1 MTEKEIRNKIGAMH
15 FRLQDDP
22 ENYAGINFLLIEY
35 EIWGDYGHDVIHALE
50 DGLQNYERYLAID
63 NALSP
68 RSIIIS
74 KKSEPISKADA
85 EGCYQVTFVLDDG
98 TTLKP
103 EFNRKQSQLLYILM
117 LLCSL
122 KNGLLADLFLENDEK
137 DSPAL
142 KATVQLIKLLY
153 PHTSDK
159 AALLMAKDL
168 SPDSSFTDSL
178 QNMKRPLVDCLYENK
193 HLDDLYWYMPHAIKQ
208 KKKILYRMHMPQ
220 VNIKYPPEFQPIIDQ
235 LPDAVEYLDNLGI
248 EFSLP
253 KIDLAN
259 DFAYYKRLADEGDV
273 DGLYY
278 MGVYYGTGDVV
289 SQDYKKAVEFFNLA
303 ADKGHVDAIFQL
315 GICYMFGYGVRKN
328 MKKSLNFFEQA
339 ANQGHAEAATYAA
352 QCYESGTNGVK
363 VDLKKAFE
371 LYKIAADQDVEEGMW
386 YVIDGYLYGHG
397 TEQNP
402 EKAREWYERARLL
415 GYTKVCVLYGVHLY
429 NQGDD
434 ESLDEALAIFIDGV
448 NDRVPLA
455 FYMMAKMANKGFVR
469 TGDPIAEAIE
479 WLTKGADL
487 GDTSCIDLIKEI
499 KPALYKKN
507 KDLWEDNTSMYDDFI
522 NQVMLMEHQEQE
534 KFIRLVDAYRERWH
548 ESYVAEI
555 YKQLS
560 IHKPAGENDDHDE
573 VYEAARRRIVVR
585 KAKKGKLTYEIVLT
599 LANGEEIV
607 IRKFNVN
614 ALVLYLLAII
624 CSYKSGYTTKMAKD
638 PACRII
644 LKQLV
649 QLVLDKKNINLDD
662 YIDGYMYYEHDKE
675 KKKNED
681 YYKQYSN
688 IAKQTIK
695 KEVDNSDE
703 VIYYLFENTPTSGKQ
718 NLRHTILDTDSI
730 KLPEELMEL
739 ARKMPDAID
748 ILKHPDNQTITTPIM
763 E

>member
-1 MTEKEIRNKIGAMH
+1 MTEKEIRDKIGAMH
-15 FRLQDDP
+15 FRLLDDP
-22 ENYAGINFLLIEY
+22 DNYTGIYFLLIEY

-50 DGLQNYERYLAID
+50 NGLQNYERYLAID

-74 KKSEPISKADA
+74 KKSETPSKVDA
-85 EGCYQVTFVLDDG
+85 EGCYHVTFVLDDG
-98 TTLKP
+98 TILKP
-103 EFNRKQSQLLYILM
+103 DFDRKQSQLLYMLM
-117 LLCSL
+117 LLCSQ
-122 KNGLLADLFLENDEK
+122 KNGLIADFFLEKDEK
-137 DSPAL
+137 GSPAL
-142 KATVQLIKLLY
+142 KAAVQLIKLLY

-168 SPDSSFTDSL
+168 SPNSSFTDSL
-178 QNMKRPLVDCLYENK
+178 QNMKRPMVDCLYENDC
-193 HLDDLYWYMPHAIKQ
+193 LDDLYWYMPHAIKQ

-220 VNIKYPPEFQPIIDQ
+220 VNIKYPPELQPIIDQ
-235 LPDAVEYLDNLGI
+235 LPDAVEYMENSGI
-248 EFSLP
+248 DFSLP
-253 KIDLAN
+253 KIDFAN
-259 DFAYYKRLADEGDV
+259 DFAFYKRLADEGDV

-289 SQDYKKAVEFFNLA
+289 SQDYKKAVEYFNSA
-303 ADKGHVDAIFQL
+303 AEKGHVDAIFQL
-315 GICYMFGYGVRKN
+315 GICYMFGYGVRKD
-328 MKKSLNFFEQA
+328 MKKSLNYFEQA
-339 ANQGHAEAATYAA
+339 ANKGHAEAATYAA

-363 VDLKKAFE
+363 IDLKKSFE
-371 LYKIAADQDVEEGMW
+371 LYKMAAEQDVEEGMW

-434 ESLDEALAIFIDGV
+434 KSLDEALAIFIDGV
-448 NDRVPLA
+448 NDKVPLA
-455 FYMMAKMANKGFVR
+455 YFMMAKMANKGFVR
-469 TGDPIAEAIE
+469 TGDPVAEAVE

-487 GDTSCIDLIKEI
+487 GDSSCIDLIKEI

-507 KDLWEDNTSMYDDFI
+507 KDDWENITSMYDDFI
-522 NQVMLMEHQEQE
+522 NQVMLMEH
-534 KFIRLVDAYRERWH
+534 L
-548 ESYVAEI
+548 
-555 YKQLS
+555 
-560 IHKPAGENDDHDE
+560 
-573 VYEAARRRIVVR
+573 
-585 KAKKGKLTYEIVLT
+585 
-599 LANGEEIV
+599 
-607 IRKFNVN
+607 
-614 ALVLYLLAII
+614 LYLLAII

-638 PACRII
+638 PTCRNI

-649 QLVLDKKNINLDD
+649 RLVLDKKNINLDD

-703 VIYYLFENTPTSGKQ
+703 VIYYLFENTPISGRQ

-739 ARKMPDAID
+739 ARNMPDAID
-748 ILKHPDNQTITTPIM
+748 VLKQSDNQMITTPLM